1 MKLTTYPNASGVF
14 LELLAI
20 RIMGY
25 IQIPQFL
32 MSFSLDSSYFLKKAQ
47 NAARCATVRH
57 TTAMYMYKSDNNIFS
72 YFR

>member
-1 MKLTTYPNASGVF
+1 MKLTTYPDASSVL

-20 RIMGY
+20 RIMSY

-47 NAARCATVRH
+47 NAARCATNNSHV
-57 TTAMYMYKSDNNIFS
+57 YKKSDNNIFS

>member
-1 MKLTTYPNASGVF
+1 MKLTTYPDASGVF

-20 RIMGY
+20 RIMSY

-47 NAARCATVRH
+47 NAARCATNNSHV
-57 TTAMYMYKSDNNIFS
+57 YKKSDNIIFS